1 MVSRN
6 VNGFG
11 NKRLRLG
18 IQSRG
23 VIVTATDSNAVQGPL
38 KEVIS

>member
-1 MVSRN
+1 VVSRN

-23 VIVTATDSNAVQGPL
+23 IIVTAADSSTVWGLL
-38 KEVIS
+38 KDIVR